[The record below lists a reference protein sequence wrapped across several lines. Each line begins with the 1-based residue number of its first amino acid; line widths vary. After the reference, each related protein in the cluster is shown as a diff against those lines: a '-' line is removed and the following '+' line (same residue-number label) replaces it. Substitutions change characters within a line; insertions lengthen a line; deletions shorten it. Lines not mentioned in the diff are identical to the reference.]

1 MLYSI
6 KEEMPGLWFIDLK
19 VDGEREYSGA
29 YVVDSGKGVALVEV
43 GPASTYQKI
52 LSALEDIEMVYED
65 VKFIFLT
72 HIHLDHA
79 GALGNL
85 ITHFPNASVVVH
97 KRGKDHLVDPDSV
110 LWNASKR
117 VLGFVA
123 DVYGKPKSVPEDRI
137 IAVEKRINFELG
149 DISFEIVPT
158 PGHASHHVCI
168 FLEREKLLFSGDAAG
183 IYIPSLD
190 ILLPISP
197 PPFKFE
203 LAIRSIETMISLR
216 PRLIAFTHF
225 DVSKD
230 GVQLLR
236 KYRRQLMIWN
246 REIKKILVRGVEDR
260 GEMLDFISKRD
271 KDLKTFLE
279 RSESFTGIR
288 RGVGSGLEGFLQL
301 AMEEKRKEQ
310 LSLSDTVES

>member
-1 MLYSI
+1 
-6 KEEMPGLWFIDLK
+6 MPGFWFIDLK

-29 YVVDSGKGVALVEV
+29 YVLKSGKGIALVEV

-52 LSALEDIEMVYED
+52 LSALEDIELACED

-85 ITHFPNASVVVH
+85 ITHFPNASVIVH
-97 KRGKDHLVDPDSV
+97 RRGKEHLIDPESV

-123 DVYGKPKSVPEDRI
+123 DIYGKPRSVPEDRI
-137 IAVEKRINFELG
+137 IAVEKRINFKLG

-168 FLEREKLLFSGDAAG
+168 FLETEKLLFSGDAAG
-183 IYIPSLD
+183 IHIPSLGV
-190 ILLPISP
+190 LLPISP
-197 PPFKFE
+197 PPFKLE
-203 LAIRSIETMISLR
+203 LAIRSIETMISLN

-225 DVSKD
+225 DVSD
-230 GVQLLR
+230 NGSRLLR
-236 KYRRQLMIWN
+236 KYRRQLMMWY
-246 REIKKILVRGVEDR
+246 REIKKIVVRGIEDR

-279 RSESFTGIR
+279 RSESFPGIR
-288 RGVGSGLEGFLQL
+288 RGVESGLEGFLQL
-301 AMEEKRKEQ
+301 VMEEKKKGQ
-310 LSLSDTVES
+310 LLLSDDVKN

>member
-6 KEEMPGLWFIDLK
+6 KEEMPGFWFIDLK
-19 VDGEREYSGA
+19 VDGDREYTGA
-29 YVVDSGKGVALVEV
+29 YMLKSGKGIALVEV

-52 LSALEDIEMVYED
+52 LSALEDIGLECED

-85 ITHFPNASVVVH
+85 ITHFPNASVIVH
-97 KRGKDHLVDPDSV
+97 KRGKGHLIDPESV

-123 DVYGKPKSVPEDRI
+123 DIYGKPISVPEEKI
-137 IAVEKRINFELG
+137 IAVEKRINFRLG
-149 DISFEIVPT
+149 EISFEIVPT

-168 FLEREKLLFSGDAAG
+168 FLEREGVLFSGDAAG

-190 ILLPISP
+190 VLLPISP
-197 PPFKFE
+197 PPFRLG
-203 LAIRSIETMISLR
+203 LAVRSIETMISLN
-216 PRLIAFTHF
+216 PRFIAFTHF
-225 DVSKD
+225 DVVKN
-230 GVQLLR
+230 GPQLLR
-236 KYRRQLMIWN
+236 KYHRQLMIWYQ
-246 REIKKILVRGVEDR
+246 EINKIVVKGIEDR

-279 RSESFTGIR
+279 RSESFPGIR
-288 RGVGSGLEGFLQL
+288 RGVEAGLEGFLQL
-301 AMEEKRKEQ
+301 VMEERNKGQ
-310 LSLSDTVES
+310 ISV

>member
-1 MLYSI
+1 
-6 KEEMPGLWFIDLK
+6 MPGFWFIDLR
-19 VDGEREYSGA
+19 VGGEREYTGA
-29 YVVDSGKGVALVEV
+29 YALKSGKGIALVEV

-52 LSALEDIEMVYED
+52 LSALEDIELACED

-85 ITHFPNASVVVH
+85 ITHFPNASVIVH
-97 KRGKDHLVDPDSV
+97 KRGKQHLIDPESV

-123 DVYGKPKSVPEDRI
+123 DIYGKPKSVPEDRI
-137 IAVEKRINFELG
+137 IAVGKRINFNLG
-149 DISFEIVPT
+149 KISFEIVPT

-168 FLEREKLLFSGDAAG
+168 FLEKEGVLFSGDAAG
-183 IYIPSLD
+183 LYIPSLD
-190 ILLPISP
+190 VLLPISP
-197 PPFKFE
+197 PPFRLE
-203 LAIRSIETMISLR
+203 LALRSIETMISLN
-216 PRLIAFTHF
+216 PQSIAFTHF

-230 GVQLLR
+230 GSQLLR
-236 KYRRQLMIWN
+236 KYRRQLMIWY
-246 REIKKILVRGVEDR
+246 REINNIVVKGIEDR

-279 RSESFTGIR
+279 RSESFPGIR
-288 RGVGSGLEGFLQL
+288 RGVESGLEGFLQL
-301 AMEEKRKEQ
+301 VNEEKNKGQ
-310 LSLSDTVES
+310 LSL